1 MSKLLVISGP
11 SGVGKGTIV
20 NHLKEMYKNNNKKL
34 YLSISCTTRNPR
46 EGEEDGREYYF
57 ISEEEFKRRIKEN
70 DFLEYNKYGT
80 GKYYGTP
87 KSTVLKYLSD
97 GYDVILEIDINGY
110 KQIKENFKDAI
121 GIFIMPP
128 SIDELFNR
136 LRNRNTETLD
146 IINIRIETA
155 KKEISENSIYDY
167 IIVNE
172 NNKSEE
178 AASKIYKIL
187 NKERKWLKKIIR
199 KK

>member
-1 MSKLLVISGP
+1 MSKLIVISGP

-20 NHLKEMYKNNNKKL
+20 NILKDIYKKNNDKL
-34 YLSISCTTRNPR
+34 YLSISCTTRTPR
-46 EGEEDGREYYF
+46 AGEIENVSYYF
-57 ISEEEFKRRIKEN
+57 ISERKFKKRIKEN

-87 KSTVLKYLSD
+87 KSTTLDYLSK

-110 KQIKENFKDAI
+110 KEIKKEYPKTI

-128 SIDELFNR
+128 DEEELYKR
-136 LRNRNTETLD
+136 LKNRNTEDEET
-146 IINIRIETA
+146 IKIRIKTA
-155 KKEISENSIYDY
+155 KEEIRNNSIYDY

-178 AASKIYKIL
+178 AALKIYNII
-187 NKERKWLKKIIR
+187 KETDM
-199 KK
+199 